1 MLMSFTTIEERKE
14 LARKVYYE
22 NLNFWG
28 VGLSGLLIG
37 LAGVVIFGNLSLSSN
52 LNGVL
57 FSIFCLITA
66 GVQAK
71 LSSLAVGSWIAI
83 HKVAAVATYGIG
95 ISVFT
100 YTFSC

>member
-1 MLMSFTTIEERKE
+1 MSFTTIAEREEQ
-14 LARKVYYE
+14 ARKVYYD

-37 LAGVVIFGNLSLSSN
+37 LAGVVIFGGLSLSGK
-52 LNGVL
+52 LTGVM
-57 FSIFCLITA
+57 FTIFCLITA

-100 YTFSC
+100 YAFSC